1 MIALYIPIHSIP
13 TLNINCRL
21 EILLKIRIVSYIMT
35 LVKERLIIIGGK
47 PMSTNV
53 YDILMERGF
62 IEQCTHEDEVR
73 ELLGK
78 ESVTFI

>member
-1 MIALYIPIHSIP
+1 MKENMEIPKENSIS
-13 TLNINCRL
+13 NQVR
-21 EILLKIRIVSYIMT
+21 RIT
-35 LVKERLIIIGGK
+35 
-47 PMSTNV
+47 MSTNV
-53 YDILMERGF
+53 YDILQERGF